1 MSAAWVWIL
10 TVFLS
15 FLVLH
20 VTASPYVQKCDEP
33 FQATITVITN
43 VTFSISSNFLDQ
55 DNVFYREVLHF
66 TAEEIDQEREA
77 AIQFFRDT
85 YGLDFTNVE
94 PDEQGQR
101 ILGNATF
108 QPFVFPNNNTYVFN
122 TWLVNPRAR
131 TRCFRAGDGGFQVSF
146 SGTVML
152 HGEYGGE
159 EGRLAFANE
168 GLFYGRDYAYDFC
181 ARQGIDFQIESPDGW
196 GIYGLMSGTFMTLC
210 VGYL

>member
-1 MSAAWVWIL
+1 MLQCTIKPL
-10 TVFLS
+10 FY
-15 FLVLH
+15 
-20 VTASPYVQKCDEP
+20 PDVQKCDDP
-33 FQATITVITN
+33 FQATIIVVTN

-66 TAEEIDQEREA
+66 TDEEIDQEREV

-108 QPFVFPNNNTYVFN
+108 QPVVFPNNNTYVFN

-131 TRCFRAGDGGFQVSF
+131 TRCFRAGDGIFQVSF

-168 GLFYGRDYAYDFC
+168 GLFYGRDYAYDF
-181 ARQGIDFQIESPDGW
+181 
-196 GIYGLMSGTFMTLC
+196 YGLMSGAFMTLC